1 MRLRTGGEYE
11 SSAACRPP
19 YVIFCLCVKAGT
31 EADGS
36 RQMGE
41 EGWHNELQRGW
52 KVREGAGKESD
63 GVRYRR
69 EFLFLF

>member
-1 MRLRTGGEYE
+1 MRRRTGGEYE
-11 SSAACRPP
+11 RSGARAGHHTSVCA
-19 YVIFCLCVKAGT
+19 CVKAGT

-36 RQMGE
+36 RQMGQ
-41 EGWHNELQRGW
+41 EGWHKELQRGW

-63 GVRYRR
+63 SVRYRR